1 MITQFIK
8 DGELKSFVVE
18 NGKVLTLA
26 NINGLSVI
34 NPTIDEFINN
44 GWKEYWDSPESEYIP
59 TLEEL
64 VEKLIRQ
71 RYTLNKELQIH
82 RKRDADPEQF
92 DDYYQYVEQC
102 INEARNQQYRQE

>member
-8 DGELKSFVVE
+8 EGEIKSFVVE

-34 NPTIDEFINN
+34 NPTIEEFTNI
-44 GWKEYWDSPESEYIP
+44 GWVEYQDSKEFEYIP

-64 VEKLIRQ
+64 VEKLIR
-71 RYTLNKELQIH
+71 
-82 RKRDADPEQF
+82 
-92 DDYYQYVEQC
+92 
-102 INEARNQQYRQE
+102 

>member
-8 DGELKSFVVE
+8 EGKIKSFVVE

-34 NPTIDEFINN
+34 NPTIDEFTNN
-44 GWKEYWDSPESEYIP
+44 GWKECQVQEAEYIP

-92 DDYYQYVEQC
+92 DEYYQYVEQC
-102 INEARNQQYRQE
+102 INDARNQQYRQE

>member
-8 DGELKSFVVE
+8 EGEIKSFVVE

-34 NPTIDEFINN
+34 NPTIEEFINN
-44 GWKEYWDSPESEYIP
+44 GWKEYRDSQESEYIP

-64 VEKLIRQ
+64 VEKFIRQ

-92 DDYYQYVEQC
+92 DEYYQYVEQC
-102 INEARNQQYRQE
+102 INNARSQQYRQE

>member
-8 DGELKSFVVE
+8 EGEIKSFVVE
-18 NGKVLTLA
+18 NGKVLTLV

-34 NPTIDEFINN
+34 NPTIDEFINS
-44 GWKEYWDSPESEYIP
+44 GWEECQTQESEYIP

-92 DDYYQYVEQC
+92 DEYYQYVEQC

>member
-8 DGELKSFVVE
+8 EGEIKSFVVE

-34 NPTIDEFINN
+34 NPTIDEFINS
-44 GWKEYWDSPESEYIP
+44 GWREYQNFQESEYIP

-64 VEKLIRQ
+64 VEKLIRE

-82 RKRDADPEQF
+82 RKRDADPE
-92 DDYYQYVEQC
+92 
-102 INEARNQQYRQE
+102 

>member
-8 DGELKSFVVE
+8 DGEIKSFEVE

-34 NPTIDEFINN
+34 NPSIDEFINN
-44 GWKEYWDSPESEYIP
+44 GWKECQDSQESEYTP

-64 VEKLIRQ
+64 VEKLIRE
-71 RYTLNKELQIH
+71 RYTLNKELQIQ
-82 RKRDADPEQF
+82 RKRDVEPEQF
-92 DDYYQYVEQC
+92 DKYYQYVEQC
-102 INEARNQQYRQE
+102 INNARSQQYRQE

>member
-8 DGELKSFVVE
+8 EGEIKSFVVE
-18 NGKVLTLA
+18 NGKVLTIV

-44 GWKEYWDSPESEYIP
+44 GWKECQAQESEYIP

-64 VEKLIRQ
+64 VEKLIR
-71 RYTLNKELQIH
+71 
-82 RKRDADPEQF
+82 
-92 DDYYQYVEQC
+92 
-102 INEARNQQYRQE
+102 

>member
-8 DGELKSFVVE
+8 EGEIKSFVVE

-26 NINGLSVI
+26 DINGLSVI
-34 NPTIDEFINN
+34 NPTIDEFTNS
-44 GWKEYWDSPESEYIP
+44 GWKEYHDSIEPAYIP

-71 RYTLNKELQIH
+71 RYTLNKELQIN
-82 RKRDADPEQF
+82 RKREADPEQF
-92 DDYYQYVEQC
+92 DEYYQYVEQC
-102 INEARNQQYRQE
+102 INEARTQQYRQE

>member
-8 DGELKSFVVE
+8 EGEIKSFVVE
-18 NGKVLTLA
+18 NGKVLTFA

-34 NPTIDEFINN
+34 NPTIDEFTNS
-44 GWKEYWDSPESEYIP
+44 GWKECHDSLESAYIP

-82 RKRDADPEQF
+82 RKRDVEPEQF

-102 INEARNQQYRQE
+102 INNAKNQQYRQE

>member
-8 DGELKSFVVE
+8 NGEIKSFVVE
-18 NGKVLTLA
+18 NGKVLT
-26 NINGLSVI
+26 IIDVNGLSVI
-34 NPTIDEFINN
+34 NPTIDEFTNS
-44 GWKEYWDSPESEYIP
+44 GWEEYQNSQVSEYLP

-82 RKRDADPEQF
+82 RKRDSDPEQF
-92 DDYYQYVEQC
+92 DEYYQYVEQC
-102 INEARNQQYRQE
+102 INDARSQQYKQE

>member
-8 DGELKSFVVE
+8 EGEIKSFVVE

-26 NINGLSVI
+26 DINGFSII
-34 NPTIDEFINN
+34 NPTIDEFTNS
-44 GWKEYWDSPESEYIP
+44 GWEEYHDPLESAYIP

-82 RKRDADPEQF
+82 RKRDAEPEQF
-92 DDYYQYVEQC
+92 DEYYQYVEQC
-102 INEARNQQYRQE
+102 INDARNQPYK

>member
-8 DGELKSFVVE
+8 EGEIKSFVVE

-26 NINGLSVI
+26 DINGLSVI

-44 GWKEYWDSPESEYIP
+44 GWKEYNDSLEPAYIP

-71 RYTLNKELQIH
+71 RYTLNKELQIN
-82 RKRDADPEQF
+82 RKRDSDPEQF
-92 DDYYQYVEQC
+92 DEYYQYVEQC
-102 INEARNQQYRQE
+102 INEARTQQYRQK

>member
-8 DGELKSFVVE
+8 DGEIKSFGVE
-18 NGKVLTLA
+18 NGKVLTLV

-34 NPTIDEFINN
+34 NPTLDEFINT
-44 GWKEYWDSPESEYIP
+44 GWEEYRTQESEYIP

-92 DDYYQYVEQC
+92 DEYYQYVEQC
-102 INEARNQQYRQE
+102 INEARNSQYRQE

>member
-8 DGELKSFVVE
+8 EGEIKSFVVE
-18 NGKVLTLA
+18 NGKVLTLI

-34 NPTIDEFINN
+34 NPTIDEFISN
-44 GWKEYWDSPESEYIP
+44 GWEEYQTQESEYIP

-92 DDYYQYVEQC
+92 DEYYQYVEQC

>member
-8 DGELKSFVVE
+8 EGEIKSFVVE

-26 NINGLSVI
+26 NINGLNVI

-44 GWKEYWDSPESEYIP
+44 GWKECQDSQESEYIP

-64 VEKLIRQ
+64 VEKLIRE
-71 RYTLNKELQIH
+71 RYTLNKEL
-82 RKRDADPEQF
+82 
-92 DDYYQYVEQC
+92 
-102 INEARNQQYRQE
+102 